1 VPAPARGPVRDPA
14 WGEAGLRTGW
24 LAGRAARLVDRAAR
38 LAGTAN
44 ACRNPT
50 QLAGAQR
57 GQYRVSGASAR
68 SAAGIG

>member
-1 VPAPARGPVRDPA
+1 MAVPRG
-14 WGEAGLRTGW
+14 
-24 LAGRAARLVDRAAR
+24 LVDRAAR

-57 GQYRVSGASAR
+57 GQYRVSGAIAR